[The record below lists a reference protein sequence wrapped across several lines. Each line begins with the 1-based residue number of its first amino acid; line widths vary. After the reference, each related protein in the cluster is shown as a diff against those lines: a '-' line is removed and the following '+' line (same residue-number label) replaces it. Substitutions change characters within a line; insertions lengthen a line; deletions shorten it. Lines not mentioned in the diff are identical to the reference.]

1 MGSDPQGTCR
11 GPCPDDGKERS
22 VIAGERNRT
31 DIYTMA
37 DGRRDLS
44 RKGEREEKMH
54 GEWGNARAATGDGF
68 GNWLHVLPR
77 EQEKVTMFSQPTY
90 DNKMKLSIAR

>member
-1 MGSDPQGTCR
+1 MGSDPQGDVQRTV
-11 GPCPDDGKERS
+11 PDDGKERS

-31 DIYTMA
+31 AIYTMT

-68 GNWLHVLPR
+68 GNWVHVVAGRSHMNKKKSQCLPNLHMIR
-77 EQEKVTMFSQPTY
+77 K
-90 DNKMKLSIAR
+90 

>member
-1 MGSDPQGTCR
+1 
-11 GPCPDDGKERS
+11 
-22 VIAGERNRT
+22 
-31 DIYTMA
+31 MA

-44 RKGEREEKMH
+44 RKGGTGGKKRH

-77 EQEKVTMFSQPTY
+77 EQEKVTMFSQARY